1 MPSSQN
7 HQKGLTRSDFVTAA
21 FDLLHSE
28 GADAFSM
35 RALGMQ
41 LGVSAMACYAH
52 FSNKDEVLSEV
63 LALLMSKMDTDE
75 IPGEYW
81 EDTIRRTMRSIHAVY
96 QSYPQ
101 VALACNSPVVQSAG
115 LKTHTKKVIALH
127 LRQGIPPEVLAHA
140 WALIDAYLTGF
151 EDSPEHMVS
160 VDAGVESNEA
170 CTSSGDTCSD
180 GGEFWEMVVRKA
192 YTEESFNS
200 GIEMILAGIR
210 SLAPD
215 DYTSWRSP
223 Q

>member
-7 HQKGLTRSDFVTAA
+7 YQKGLTRSDFVRAA

-52 FSNKDEVLSEV
+52 FANKDEVLSEV

-96 QSYPQ
+96 QKYPQ
-101 VALACNSPVVQSAG
+101 VALACNSPMVQSAG

-160 VDAGVESNEA
+160 AQPHEKSDETRPV
-170 CTSSGDTCSD
+170 SGGMPTDEV
-180 GGEFWEMVVRKA
+180 EFWETVVREA